1 MTYPNDAEQ
10 RLGFDNVRADIAASI
25 ETQGGIEILQSM
37 TMSDNY
43 NVVCQSIERTVQMA
57 ALLTSNEE
65 FPKQGYLDI
74 NHFLPKINIEGGF
87 IETTEM
93 LTLGKALQMINQV
106 TALFNTL
113 QERGEYNALTGLTA
127 QLAPMVHIENE
138 INRILDKF
146 GSVRDGASNEL
157 QTIRRSLAEKSTQIS
172 RRLLQ
177 ILHQAQADGYAD
189 SESSVAIRDGRAV
202 IPVAASNKRKI
213 KGYVFDE
220 SASGRTAY
228 IEPLE
233 VIELNNEVAELKNN
247 ERHEVV
253 RILMNFSL
261 FLRPYVSDLQGVGSL
276 LCYLD
281 FLLAKARYSIAIGG
295 VRPIIEPY
303 PGIYLRS
310 ARHPLLEKVFA
321 KEGRKAEL
329 VPLDIRLTKE
339 KHILLI
345 SGPNAG
351 GKSVCLK
358 TVGLLQMM
366 LQCGIAVP
374 VLENSEMGIFDS
386 IFIDIGD
393 QQSIENDL
401 STYSSHLSNMK
412 TMLRQTTVRSLV
424 LIDEFG
430 GGTEPVVGGAI
441 AESVLEQFVARGV
454 FGVITTHYS
463 NLKNYASTVSGIE
476 NGAMTFDVQKIK
488 PLYRLEMGRS
498 GSSFAF
504 EIARKIG
511 LPEDVLQSATDKIG
525 VEQISLEKQLRQ
537 AARDKRYW
545 EAKRDKIR
553 LENKSTERLAEEYA
567 LELTEIQRQRAALIK
582 EAKEEAKKIVADANR
597 LIENTIREIK
607 EASAEKERTRAVREK
622 MDFFRQKLNDVSASS
637 EANSATSPALSP
649 KEPTDIDQKIAQKIE
664 LLRLREERRRKR
676 SQERQAEPTLK
687 VVAPPKPVVQ
697 SIEVGSSVHIDGV
710 TGSGTVMAINGSRAT
725 VALGEL
731 SMVVEVKKLK
741 ASRVIATTPVRS
753 SVGTVAGSV
762 LGTALDF
769 SNTIDVRGMRVLEGL
784 DVVRDFVD
792 RSIMVGQRRITIL
805 HGKGTGALKTEIRR
819 YLRSEL
825 AVRSAVDEKEEFG
838 GAGITVVE
846 LDV

>member
-1 MTYPNDAEQ
+1 MVYPHHAEQ
-10 RLGFDNVRADIAASI
+10 QLGFDSVRADIAASI
-25 ETQGGIEILQSM
+25 ETDGGRQILADMQFSDSYDVVRQS
-37 TMSDNY
+37 
-43 NVVCQSIERTVQMA
+43 VERVAQMV
-57 ALLTSNEE
+57 ALLWSSEE
-65 FPKQGYLDI
+65 FPARGYVDI

-87 IETTEM
+87 IEQAEM
-93 LTLGKALQMINQV
+93 LTLGKALGMINSV
-106 TALFNTL
+106 ASLFNL
-113 QERGEYNALTGLTA
+113 LAERGAYGELTRLTA
-127 QLAPMVHIENE
+127 DLAPMGHIEQE

-146 GSVRDGASNEL
+146 GNVRDGASSEL
-157 QTIRRSLAEKSTQIS
+157 QTIRRSLADKSSQIS

-177 ILHQAQADGYAD
+177 ILHQAQADGYAEAD
-189 SESSVAIRDGRAV
+189 SSVAIRDGRAV

-233 VIELNNEVAELKNN
+233 VIELNNEVNELKSD
-247 ERHEVV
+247 ERHEIV
-253 RILMNFSL
+253 RILMNFSI
-261 FLRPYVSDLQGVGSL
+261 FLRPYTGDLQRVGSL
-276 LCYLD
+276 MCYLD
-281 FLLAKARYSIAIGG
+281 FLTAKARYALSIGG
-295 VRPIIEPY
+295 VKPIIEPST
-303 PGIYLRS
+303 GIYLRS
-310 ARHPLLEKVFA
+310 ARHPLLEKVFTR
-321 KEGRKAEL
+321 EGRKSSL
-329 VPLDIRLTKE
+329 VPLDIRLTSE

-366 LQCGIAVP
+366 LQCGLLVP

-386 IFIDIGD
+386 VFIDIGD
-393 QQSIENDL
+393 EQSIENDL
-401 STYSSHLSNMK
+401 STYSSHLANMK
-412 TMLRQTTVRSLV
+412 TMLREATCSSLV

-430 GGTEPVVGGAI
+430 GGTEPTVGGAI

-525 VEQISLEKQLRQ
+525 VDQVSLDKQLRQ

-553 LENKSTERLAEEYA
+553 LENKSAERLAEEYEA
-567 LELTEIQRQRAALIK
+567 QLQEIKSERSLLIK
-582 EAKEEAKKIVADANR
+582 AAKEEAKTIVKNANA
-597 LIENTIREIK
+597 LIESTIREIK
-607 EASAEKERTRAVREK
+607 EAAAQKERTQVVRQKVES
-622 MDFFRQKLNDVSASS
+622 FRQSLSDTAPGSLSID
-637 EANSATSPALSP
+637 PAAVV
-649 KEPTDIDQKIAQKIE
+649 ETVDDRIAQKIE
-664 LLRLREERRRKR
+664 QLRAKEARRQKR
-676 SQERQAEPTLK
+676 SAERQAEPALK
-687 VVAPPKPVVQ
+687 VVAAPKVVIKPP
-697 SIEVGSSVHIDGV
+697 IEVGSTVRMAGV
-710 TGSGTVMAINGSRAT
+710 SGTGTVLSLSGGRAT
-725 VALGEL
+725 VALGGL
-731 SMVVEVKKLK
+731 STLVDVKKLEVISSANL
-741 ASRVIATTPVRS
+741 ASKSKPAIS
-753 SVGTVAGSV
+753 TVANSV
-762 LGTALDF
+762 LGAALDF
-769 SNTIDVRGMRVLEGL
+769 SNQIDVRGMRVVEGL

-805 HGKGTGALKTEIRR
+805 HGKGTGALKEEIRR
-819 YLRSEL
+819 YLRSEP
-825 AVRSAVDEKEEFG
+825 AVRSAIDEKEEFG

-846 LDV
+846 FDFD